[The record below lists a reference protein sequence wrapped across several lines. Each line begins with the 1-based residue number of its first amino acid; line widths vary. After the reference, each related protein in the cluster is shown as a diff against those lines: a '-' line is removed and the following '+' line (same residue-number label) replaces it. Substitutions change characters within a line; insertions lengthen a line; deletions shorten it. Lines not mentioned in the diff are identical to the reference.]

1 MGVAVKIRV
10 LIVSKYPMIRKFLR
24 TVVNASPDMEVVGEA
39 EGTSSA
45 LQKYS
50 QFRPDVVVGESE
62 GDSTSL
68 RDAAKFVEEI
78 PDARVVVLTTVTD
91 PGYIRSML
99 AAGITGY
106 VLKQSNDTEMIS
118 AIRYANQRRKFLDPG
133 LVDSL
138 AYLLVGGKKPPKERS
153 SRPTLN
159 KREEEVLK
167 ALVQGHTNAEIAK
180 KLQLSTKTVETYR
193 ARIYSKLKIRGRADL
208 FRYAI
213 ALGLISVHDT
223 PGKS

>member
-1 MGVAVKIRV
+1 MGVPVKIRV
-10 LIVSKYPMIRKFLR
+10 LVVSKYPMIRKFLR
-24 TVVNASPDMEVVGEA
+24 SVVNASPDMEVVGEA
-39 EGTSSA
+39 DGTPSA

-50 QFRPDVVVGESE
+50 HSRPDVVVGETE
-62 GDSTSL
+62 GDSSSL
-68 RDAAKFVEEI
+68 RDAARFVEEI

-106 VLKQSNDTEMIS
+106 VLKQSTDAEMLS
-118 AIRYANQRRKFLDPG
+118 AIRYANQRRKFMDPT

-138 AYLLVGGKKPPKERS
+138 AYLLVGGKKSSKEHS
-153 SRPTLN
+153 SRPRLS
-159 KREEEVLK
+159 KREEEVLT
-167 ALVQGHTNAEIAK
+167 ALVQGFTNAEIAG

-208 FRYAI
+208 FRYAV
-213 ALGLISVHDT
+213 ALGLISVHES